1 MYQGVPKDTG
11 ASVTSV
17 SRYVHAEIDG
27 VLINQHVFKN
37 EEVHTGGLSYYE
49 VSTQG
54 LFPAESVMVD
64 HDNIYIIKVRDSCSV
79 QLSLTA
85 TH

>member
-1 MYQGVPKDTG
+1 MYQDGPKDTG

-64 HDNIYIIKVRDSCSV
+64 HDNIYIIKVRDLCSV

-85 TH
+85 TP